1 MRPHPAFSRL
11 FASRLI
17 SVSAFSVTR
26 CRSGVTCFS
35 AMSWLICLYSCDA
48 SALKLSRVNPLM
60 DWHCP
65 SVRTSCIGLETMR
78 TRAFHPDVPRNDD
91 GDGHGRGPRYGS
103 AMTPGERRKAR
114 MPDARALLK
123 FVGNVAPRGT
133 PWGLGV
139 SLAIPRRCVVIAW
152 WLACRG
158 ALVHDR
164 GSVGGAWWR
173 RVVPAIAANDGGA
186 IVVVVVADLGPALPG
201 IAARASV
208 RSAFV
213 CLMVSPLPRRA
224 SPRRVRSCGQLWR
237 TTPARPRK

>member
-1 MRPHPAFSRL
+1 
-11 FASRLI
+11 
-17 SVSAFSVTR
+17 
-26 CRSGVTCFS
+26 
-35 AMSWLICLYSCDA
+35 
-48 SALKLSRVNPLM
+48 
-60 DWHCP
+60 
-65 SVRTSCIGLETMR
+65 
-78 TRAFHPDVPRNDD
+78 
-91 GDGHGRGPRYGS
+91 
-103 AMTPGERRKAR
+103 

-173 RVVPAIAANDGGA
+173 RVVPASASNDGGA
-186 IVVVVVADLGPALPG
+186 IVVVVVADLDRPARPALPG

-224 SPRRVRSCGQLWR
+224 SPRRVRSYGQLWR
-237 TTPARPRK
+237 TTCPSEKKT